1 MSLPCPPFWLQPDPV
16 PCVNPSEEY
25 QSMYSVRR
33 PGVTIAAV
41 RMLPL
46 DIHVT
51 SPCRYFIIV
60 HNSMFVTVGYLGT
73 LKCRGTVY
81 LGAEGTM
88 ERKELGPLNPFCEEK
103 SSIPLSTN
111 KAIMAGFLS
120 SRGCVD

>member
-1 MSLPCPPFWLQPDPV
+1 MCLYV
-16 PCVNPSEEY
+16 T
-25 QSMYSVRR
+25 VR
-33 PGVTIAAV
+33 VHTYHFIS
-41 RMLPL
+41 PL
-46 DIHVT
+46 LTGD
-51 SPCRYFIIV
+51 IIV

-88 ERKELGPLNPFCEEK
+88 ERKELGSLLQINPFCAEK

>member
-25 QSMYSVRR
+25 QSVYSVRR

-41 RMLPL
+41 QMLPL

-51 SPCRYFIIV
+51 SPCWYFIIV

-73 LKCRGTVY
+73 LKYRGTVY
-81 LGAEGTM
+81 NLDQKGR
-88 ERKELGPLNPFCEEK
+88 RKGMSLDLFY
-103 SSIPLSTN
+103 SLTLSVQRRVRLPCQLT
-111 KAIMAGFLS
+111 KP
-120 SRGCVD
+120 